1 MKVFKIYAKYHGNYQ
16 PFLEEPML
24 SQPFL
29 ILILVQLCAAGCL
42 DWLCCWKGN
51 DDDGSCKN
59 VREAKRTAAA
69 CVAVC
74 VRSGFCKRH
83 YGYFKEPLPECP
95 MHWKVSCKTR
105 AKKSV

>member
-1 MKVFKIYAKYHGNYQ
+1 MF
-16 PFLEEPML
+16 

-29 ILILVQLCAAGCL
+29 ILILVHLCAAGCL

-69 CVAVC
+69 CVSLC
-74 VRSGFCKRH
+74 IRRGSCRRH
-83 YGYFKEPLPECP
+83 YGYFGEPLPKCR
-95 MHWKVSCKTR
+95 KCIGKCL
-105 AKKSV
+105 KKHGLENPYDKPAQGNRTIGSKEE